1 MITFAELKNKS
12 SELYPAIL
20 LERYSSYGNR
30 RMARN
35 IMFWALAILFFAMV
49 IGPTLSLRFGE
60 VSTFFRD
67 YETNIR
73 SAFFITLSFWAS
85 LYLIRAFY
93 LSFYFRKSEIDFEV
107 AQLIIDS
114 DEDVT
119 KTFLESSIGEYTM
132 LRLGIGSDQTE
143 NFLQNRNNILTP
155 DKFDI
160 ERTYTKDYIS
170 IKDYGKSLLMQDSD
184 FSTFLTQYKVDSET
198 FVGALEWVDELE
210 WKIRSAQKW
219 WDRNHLSRIKG
230 VGRNWAF
237 GKVYLLEKYG
247 HSIMSD
253 KSYLNLGDRWR
264 VYEKDARKV
273 ESVLVKKRDANV
285 ALVSPTTNIGLQIMS
300 SLGKMIVNGKVLF
313 EIEDR
318 RIFVLDTIAIMESV
332 NDSNNLEIL
341 IRDILF
347 QTNKAGNVILVIPNL
362 PAFVEHADSLS
373 VDVINL
379 LSDFLSSARMQ
390 IVAISDRH
398 SYHQILEPNMG
409 LMQNFEKI
417 LVDDIDK
424 NSAVKILQEEINRIE
439 ANKNVFFTF
448 QCIKA
453 ISEGA
458 ERYFVG
464 STYSDKILDLLDEV
478 VVHAKTAGRKI
489 ITEEDAYEVISIKT
503 GVPQGQITQKE
514 KTILSNLEEILHQ
527 RVVGQDL
534 AIDSISDSMRR
545 ARSGITDPNRP
556 MGSFL
561 FIGPTGVGK
570 TETVKAL
577 NEVFFKSEE
586 KIIRL
591 DMSEYNG
598 DDATEKLIGSYT
610 NKTTGILAGKIRDQ
624 QYGVL
629 LLDEFE
635 KTSDNVKDLFLQILD
650 EGYFNDS
657 QGDKINCRN
666 LIIIATSNAG
676 SQLIFDVTNS
686 GGDLSDKK
694 DDIIKQIIDERI
706 FKPELL
712 NRFDGTVLFH
722 SLEKD
727 HLQKIAKLMLNK
739 LNKRISKNGIRVEVK
754 DDIIDYLV
762 EIGSDPKFGARE
774 MNRKIKEEIES
785 LIADKMI
792 SGEVNS
798 GDVIEFN
805 LRNGILGL
813 TSKKIV

>member
-373 VDVINL
+373 VDVMNL